1 MLSVYEEGCG
11 MVTGHSEAAGCS
23 PPLLVSSHPHLQ
35 VSGNLQQ
42 PVFQYLILFEVL
54 SISIVSPSLSLFRLS
69 CDLRVVTIMRDRALG
84 NSATQLYTKLCES
97 HSEAWM
103 QRTMQYLGECEH
115 FLALGTGSFHH
126 HQPCRRCPHR
136 HG

>member
-54 SISIVSPSLSLFRLS
+54 SISIVSPSLSLEGSRFGEQRH
-69 CDLRVVTIMRDRALG
+69 
-84 NSATQLYTKLCES
+84 SA
-97 HSEAWM
+97 
-103 QRTMQYLGECEH
+103 G
-115 FLALGTGSFHH
+115 
-126 HQPCRRCPHR
+126 
-136 HG
+136 